1 MLAQRI
7 KEVQDKGVEDVC
19 KEGINYNDGPME
31 SKICSEGNKDVRKET
46 GSIISGTWNK
56 KSLFLTHVLCLQVSW
71 GLCLL

>member
-1 MLAQRI
+1 MVLAQRI

-46 GSIISGTWNK
+46 GSTDFAYPRILGVG
-56 KSLFLTHVLCLQVSW
+56 VLDKGSELER
-71 GLCLL
+71 